1 MASTPGYFKI
11 YNSEN
16 KEWLYIKLHSRR
28 ANGTFEIQNYVRTD
42 AKNKNEGQVLITMGE
57 AKRTEF
63 KLGKELG
70 EGEDFYT
77 RGPMMIYK
85 HDAMK
90 KKSERKESRTGESTP
105 AMISGRIPTTIAR

>member
-85 HDAMK
+85 HEAMK
-90 KKSERKESRTGESTP
+90 KK
-105 AMISGRIPTTIAR
+105 I